1 MLKSRF
7 CFLLLFFFIPLS
19 TASAQIEGPNLS
31 VVTSFSI
38 LEDLVRQLGGEHVTV
53 VNLVDRNSDA
63 HTYRPVPSDAAAIQ
77 NADLVVFNGLGFEG
91 WIERLLENKGQ
102 RTSAL
107 EASRGI
113 DVITINGEVDPHAWQ
128 SFTNVR
134 LYIDNISQRLI
145 DLLPVHR
152 DSLIQRQLA
161 YLEALK
167 GLEAELVAQIA
178 AIPHQARIVVTSH
191 DAFLYLGRELDIQF
205 LAPLGLSYEAEAS
218 AEDVALVVD
227 QIRERNV
234 TALFLENINNPRL
247 LNSIADE
254 SGVEIGGRLYSDA
267 LSKPDGPAGTYLEM
281 MRHNIESLAQ
291 AFSSNTPTTVQKL
304 SKQRDSLSYKTGK
317 ENDKP

>member
-1 MLKSRF
+1 M
-7 CFLLLFFFIPLS
+7 
-19 TASAQIEGPNLS
+19 
-31 VVTSFSI
+31 
-38 LEDLVRQLGGEHVTV
+38 RQLGGEHVTV

-63 HTYRPVPSDAAAIQ
+63 HTYRPVPSDATAIQ

-145 DLLPVHR
+145 DLLPAHR

-178 AIPHQARIVVTSH
+178 VAPHQARIVVTSH

-281 MRHNIESLAQ
+281 MRHNIESLAH

-304 SKQRDSLSYKTGK
+304 SKQLDSLSYKTGK